1 MIETTKDRLLS
12 LIMEGARQN
21 RQEGFGLF
29 KGDMGVCLALFVLNR
44 EKKALEPILSRNII
58 KLQIT
63 DNHILSKV

>member
-44 EKKALEPILSRNII
+44 EKKALIILIS
-58 KLQIT
+58 
-63 DNHILSKV
+63 